1 MSARSFEDAMGLLTR
16 NGQPLDPVA
25 GGHLLETLARDG
37 DARAAERL
45 AVVSGAGFGR
55 TADWEAALHWLA
67 VAADG
72 GLDLAQKQL
81 RLLTGRAAIE
91 DWAGASRAVDL
102 SAWRRARPTRTVVG
116 SPRIDVVMSFL
127 DAACCAWIIERAAPL
142 QTTATVYNPASTQ
155 AMQHDTRTNT
165 VALFTIASLDVPTL
179 LIRERI
185 SNTMGVSPSNLER
198 FNVLRYV
205 PGQRFANH
213 VDFLDP
219 TMFEQEIA
227 DRGQRVATFL
237 VYLNQDYQE
246 GETSF
251 PRIQKGFKGRTGD
264 ALVFRNVDAQG
275 QPDRLTLHEG
285 RSPVGGEKWLLSQFI
300 RDKHQVTG

>member
-25 GGHLLETLARDG
+25 GGRLLETLAHEG

-55 TADWEAALHWLA
+55 AVDWEAALRWLG
-67 VAADG
+67 AAAEG
-72 GLDLAQKQL
+72 GYELARKQL
-81 RLLTGRAAIE
+81 RLLTGRSDLE
-91 DWAGASRAVDL
+91 DWNSASRSVDIDAWAGA
-102 SAWRRARPTRTVVG
+102 RPIRTVVG
-116 SPRIDVVMSFL
+116 SPRVEVAASFM
-127 DAACCAWIIERAAPL
+127 DAACCAWVMERAAPL
-142 QTTATVYNPASTQ
+142 QTAATVYNPSNAQ
-155 AMQHDTRTNT
+155 GMQHDTRTNT

-185 SNTMGVSPSNLER
+185 SNTAGVPVTNLER
-198 FNVLRYV
+198 FNVLRYL
-205 PGQRFANH
+205 PGQRFADH

-219 TMFEQEIA
+219 AMFEREIA
-227 DRGQRVATFL
+227 ERGQRVATFL

-251 PRIQKGFKGRTGD
+251 SRIQKGFRGRTGD
-264 ALVFRNVDAQG
+264 ALLFRNVDAQG

-285 RSPVGGEKWLLSQFI
+285 RPPVGGEKWLLSQFI
-300 RDKHQVTG
+300 RDKAQATG